1 MYVICILCA
10 VHIIFPPFSVPNI
23 NCSRARTALRLLMA
37 CFLGV
42 WITTGVVL
50 FVRLK
55 SSRPNH
61 LIKLTRALI
70 LTAGNVSR
78 DQLAKEPLRVK
89 QQFDEWVNI
98 SSFIARCMEHRI
110 EVDFP
115 GAGKYQSID
124 ICNGLREEHPAGI
137 ERDTY
142 VMVAAQY
149 ILLALTFIDDRVVA
163 FTAKQGAMNLGRDK
177 FQLWG
182 AKLAQLA
189 NDGDLR
195 PDVKAAVI
203 EARQKLVSLHPEF
216 FEG

>member
-1 MYVICILCA
+1 MAEKLPYNDDRQDIL
-10 VHIIFPPFSVPNI
+10 VQ
-23 NCSRARTALRLLMA
+23 
-37 CFLGV
+37 
-42 WITTGVVL
+42 
-50 FVRLK
+50 
-55 SSRPNH
+55 
-61 LIKLTRALI
+61 LI
-70 LTAGNVSR
+70 LELQNIPARPVKAWNGEDRFAAADGMFSGCLDNHWRAGNVSR

-89 QQFDEWVNI
+89 QQFDKWVNI

-149 ILLALTFIDDRVVA
+149 ILLAPTFIDDRVVA